1 MVAITSPLQIPL
13 PNRRRRV
20 RHKIQTPAYASFA
33 SEPNSGVL
41 DLHEIVDI
49 SEDGIAIHCHS
60 RLKVDQRIDLCLDL
74 ADCPKQILTTG
85 HVVWTNAS
93 GRAGLRFSAL
103 PADSLVRLREWLF
116 VNVMAGVAN
125 NEVELL
131 AGIQPPRPSY
141 TDTLAAVNV
150 VQQQVESLGPDFGG
164 ALQLIAERALA
175 LVRAS
180 GAAIALADSMPDF
193 MVCRASS
200 GSDAPPIGARLHVRS
215 GFSGE
220 CVRSGQVLRC
230 DDTEFDR
237 RVDRASCRALG
248 IRSILAVPIRAG
260 QKSIGLIE
268 VFSTEPNRFSEPDQQ
283 VLLRFAETVRNA
295 AGRARGADRFL
306 QAGNLDASFS
316 APQGGV
322 LFASAKREE
331 KRKPEGPREI
341 IPDISLPR
349 SYLFVLTF
357 AAGAISM
364 ALGFLTAPF
373 IQSTPVSSVWN
384 RIRARGQA
392 QIQTVLASSKAPSA
406 SSSSSPGVGI
416 ATLDQLKA
424 MAARGN
430 AEAANAIGLR
440 FATGNG
446 VTLNEREAARWFIQ
460 AAEQG
465 NIAAQSKLGAFY
477 YSGRGVP
484 QDTNRAYFW
493 MVVASLNGDE
503 ASKALAPHAS
513 ARLTRSQVA
522 SIEQTAT
529 HWLQQHGTSAKPG
542 PGQPKS

>member
-1 MVAITSPLQIPL
+1 MVAITSPLRNPA

-33 SEPNSGVL
+33 REANSGML

-74 ADCPKQILTTG
+74 ADCPQQIFTTG
-85 HVVWTNAS
+85 QVVWTNAC

-125 NEVELL
+125 NEVELM
-131 AGIQPPRPSY
+131 AGTQPPRPSY

-150 VQQQVESLGPDFGG
+150 VQQQVEALGSDFAG
-164 ALQLIAERALA
+164 ALQLIAERTLA
-175 LVRAS
+175 LVGAS
-180 GAAIALADSMPDF
+180 GAAIALADTTPNY

-200 GSDAPPIGARLHVRS
+200 GSEAPPMGARLHVGS

-220 CVRSGQVLRC
+220 CVRTGNVLRS

-237 RVDRASCRALG
+237 RVDRGSCRALG
-248 IRSILAVPIRAG
+248 IRSILAVPIRAS

-295 AGRARGADRFL
+295 AGRAQGADKLL
-306 QAGNLDASFS
+306 QTGWANSFT

-322 LFASAKREE
+322 LFASAKAEE
-331 KRKPEGPREI
+331 EPKPEEPVEA

-373 IQSTPVSSVWN
+373 IQSTAVSSVWN
-384 RIRARGQA
+384 RIRARGQTE
-392 QIQTVLASSKAPSA
+392 IQTVLASSKAPSTPSA
-406 SSSSSPGVGI
+406 SRPAIEI

-424 MAARGN
+424 MAARGD
-430 AEAANAIGLR
+430 AAAANAIGLR
-440 FATGNG
+440 YATGNG
-446 VTLNEREAARWFIQ
+446 VMLNEHEAARWFTQ

-503 ASKALAPHAS
+503 ASKVLAPHAS

-529 HWLQQHGTSAKPG
+529 HWLQQHGTIAKPA